1 MSFPKIN
8 FEERRPSTFWQDI
21 SKDIFSPF
29 APANKT
35 LLVHLANLSKKASNS
50 QTPLKIHPLTEKKQ
64 PKNIPRKLIN
74 NIYHEILTKKKK
86 KSISLQIEETP
97 LEFNKFGSIRRRS
110 CHGSLFGLDTPF
122 QKKTN
127 NLAFRKKTIQILRK
141 PSTASSRS
149 SGFMKRNSISISALV
164 KTSDI

>member
-35 LLVHLANLSKKASNS
+35 LLVHLANLSKKTSNS
-50 QTPLKIHPLTEKKQ
+50 QTPLKIHPLTEKKK
-64 PKNIPRKLIN
+64 PKNIPKKLIN
-74 NIYHEILTKKKK
+74 YAYHEILRKKKK
-86 KSISLQIEETP
+86 KSISMQIEETLP
-97 LEFNKFGSIRRRS
+97 EFNQFGPIRRRS
-110 CHGSLFGLDTPF
+110 CHGHLFGSDTPF
-122 QKKTN
+122 QRKTN
-127 NLAFRKKTIQILRK
+127 NLAFRKKTLHLRK

-149 SGFMKRNSISISALV
+149 SGFMKRTSISISALV
-164 KTSDI
+164 KTSNI

>member
-29 APANKT
+29 APSNKT
-35 LLVHLANLSKKASNS
+35 LLVHLANLLKKTSNS
-50 QTPLKIHPLTEKKQ
+50 LTPLKIHPLTEKK
-64 PKNIPRKLIN
+64 PKNIPQKLKT
-74 NIYHEILTKKKK
+74 YHEILTKKKK
-86 KSISLQIEETP
+86 TSISMQIEETP
-97 LEFNKFGSIRRRS
+97 PKFNQFGPIRRRS
-110 CHGSLFGLDTPF
+110 CHGHLFGFDTPF

-127 NLAFRKKTIQILRK
+127 NLAFRKKNLQIFRK

-149 SGFMKRNSISISALV
+149 SFMKRTSISISALV
-164 KTSDI
+164 KTSNI